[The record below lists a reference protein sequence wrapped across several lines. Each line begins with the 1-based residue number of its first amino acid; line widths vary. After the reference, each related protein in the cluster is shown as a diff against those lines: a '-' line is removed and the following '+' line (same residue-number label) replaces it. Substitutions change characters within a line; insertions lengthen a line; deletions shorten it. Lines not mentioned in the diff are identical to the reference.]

1 MTSLESRAESKRRAI
16 HPWIAWVAVCGKN
29 ALCQAAQRNNHQ
41 TSVSTLSGELTEP
54 TSMSTLLGELIEPLP
69 PSPPPPPPPPPRW
82 SIACSTPAID
92 APSPLLRGSTR
103 PSFLSLDS
111 DDNPESLTNI
121 YVVLLGFFT
130 TFLSS
135 DLGSSG
141 G

>member
-1 MTSLESRAESKRRAI
+1 
-16 HPWIAWVAVCGKN
+16 
-29 ALCQAAQRNNHQ
+29 
-41 TSVSTLSGELTEP
+41 
-54 TSMSTLLGELIEPLP
+54 MSTLLGELIEPL
-69 PSPPPPPPPPPRW
+69 PPPRW

-92 APSPLLRGSTR
+92 APFLLLRVSTR

-141 G
+141 GQKYS